1 MNKTPSILHSDPQ
14 FKELRK
20 TFQGI
25 NATNKGSVEKSKRRH
40 NAKQLAL
47 NKNK

>member
-1 MNKTPSILHSDPQ
+1 MKIYPSVIHNSPE

-25 NATNKGSVEKSKRRH
+25 NSTTKGSVEKSKRRH

-47 NKNK
+47 NKHK